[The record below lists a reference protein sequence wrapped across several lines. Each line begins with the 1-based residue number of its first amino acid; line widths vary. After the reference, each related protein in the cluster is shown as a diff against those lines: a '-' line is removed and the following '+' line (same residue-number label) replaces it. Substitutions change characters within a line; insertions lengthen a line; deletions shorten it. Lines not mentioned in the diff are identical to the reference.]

1 MIANI
6 MSWFSGKNFS
16 LWSFS
21 SIGITDVIDILIVA
35 YAIYKIV
42 SWIRQTRAWSLFKGI
57 AAILLVMGLASV
69 FNLNTTYWL
78 LSNTVSVGL
87 IAIIV
92 IFHPELRKALEQIG
106 QGRVF
111 GLFVSQER
119 YNISRETVTEILTAA
134 KTMSKERTG
143 ALIVMEREVSLKD
156 LAATGIPIDATVS
169 SQLLQNIFVNKTPL
183 HDGAVIIKNNRI
195 VAACCILPLTSE
207 EIGKELGTRHRAA
220 VGASETADADVLVV
234 SEETGRIS
242 VAKAG
247 KLYKSLTEQQL
258 FNLLLRSSQEG
269 EVPDKKKLLPW
280 KGRHNNAGKD

>member
-1 MIANI
+1 